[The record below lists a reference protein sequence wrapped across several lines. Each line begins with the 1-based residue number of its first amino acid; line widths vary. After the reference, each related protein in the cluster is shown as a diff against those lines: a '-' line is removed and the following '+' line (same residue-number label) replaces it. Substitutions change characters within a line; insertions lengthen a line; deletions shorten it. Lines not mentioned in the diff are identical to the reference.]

1 MFTIQTLN
9 NIASC
14 GLDVFPKE
22 QYTIEKESNNPD
34 GILLRSYYMHDME
47 MPSNLKAIARAGA
60 GVNNIPVE
68 ACTEKGIVVF
78 NTPGANANAVKEIVL
93 ASMLMSSRNLF
104 DGIIW
109 AKSLHGQGEV
119 VPQLVEAGKKEYVG
133 SEIKGKK
140 LGIIGLGA
148 IGALVANDALA
159 LDMEVI
165 GYDPYVSVETAWRLS
180 RQVQRAVSLEQI
192 FTTCDYVTIHVPL
205 VEQTRGMLNEQAFRM
220 MKKGVRLFNFS
231 RGELVNEED
240 LKGAIEEGI
249 VASYVTDFPNDNVL
263 GMKNVIPIPHLG
275 ASTYES
281 EENCAIM
288 AARQLKE
295 YLETGN
301 IKNSVNYPNV
311 ELPYFGQK
319 RITVAHKNV
328 PNMVG
333 QMTAFLAEHGIN
345 IADMI
350 NRSKGAYAYTI
361 IDIDNG
367 VDQRI
372 KEDIAAKIQNIEGV
386 AAVRI
391 IQ

>member
-192 FTTCDYVTIHVPL
+192 FTTCDYITIHVPL

>member
-1 MFTIQTLN
+1 MFTIQMLN
-9 NIASC
+9 QIAAC
-14 GLDVFPKE
+14 GLANFPKD
-22 QYTIEKESNNPD
+22 QYTIEKENEHPD
-34 GILLRSYYMHDME
+34 GVLVRSYNMKDMNIS
-47 MPSNLKAIARAGA
+47 PNVKAIARAGA

-78 NTPGANANAVKEIVL
+78 NTPGANANAVKELVL
-93 ASMLMSSRNLF
+93 ASLLLSSRNLL
-104 DGIIW
+104 DGIQW
-109 AKSLHGQGEV
+109 TKSLQGEGDQI
-119 VPQLVEAGKKEYVG
+119 PQLVESGKKNYVG
-133 SEIKGKK
+133 SEIRGKK

-159 LDMEVI
+159 LDMEVV

-180 RQVQRAVSLEQI
+180 RQVQRAINIEEI
-192 FTTCDYVTIHVPL
+192 FSTCDYITMHVPL
-205 VEQTRGMLNEQAFRM
+205 VEQTKGMLDAEAFRM
-220 MKKGVRLFNFS
+220 MKKGVRILNFS
-231 RGELVNEED
+231 RGELVNEADLQAALED
-240 LKGAIEEGI
+240 EI
-249 VASYVTDFPNDNVL
+249 VSAYITDFPNENVI
-263 GMKNVIPIPHLG
+263 GMKNVIAIPHLG

-288 AARQLKE
+288 AAKQLRT

-301 IKNSVNYPNV
+301 IKNSVNYPDV
-311 ELPYFGQK
+311 ELPYFGKK
-319 RITVAHKNV
+319 RLTVAHKNV

-350 NRSKGAYAYTI
+350 NRSKGVYAYTI

-367 VDQRI
+367 VDANI
-372 KEDIAAKIQNIEGV
+372 KEEIVNKIRNISGV
-386 AAVRI
+386 AAARI

>member
-1 MFTIQTLN
+1 MFKIQTLN

-14 GLDVFPKE
+14 GLDIFSNE
-22 QYTIEKESNNPD
+22 RYTIEKECESPD

-47 MPSNLKAIARAGA
+47 LPENLKAIARAGA
-60 GVNNIPVE
+60 GVNNIPVDT
-68 ACTEKGIVVF
+68 CTEKGIVVF
-78 NTPGANANAVKEIVL
+78 NTPGANANAVKEMVL
-93 ASMLMSSRNLF
+93 ASMLLSSRNLLE
-104 DGIIW
+104 GVSW
-109 AKSLHGQGEV
+109 AKSLQGQGDV
-119 VPQLVEAGKKEYVG
+119 VPKLVEAGKKEYVG
-133 SEIKGKK
+133 REIKGKK

-148 IGALVANDALA
+148 IGALVANDALS

-180 RQVQRAVSLEQI
+180 RQVQRALSIEQI
-192 FTTCDYVTIHVPL
+192 FSTCDFITIHVPL
-205 VEQTRGMLNEQAFRM
+205 TEQTKASINAQAFGL
-220 MKKGVRLFNFS
+220 MKKGVCLMNFS

-240 LKGAIEEGI
+240 LRVALEEGI
-249 VASYVTDFPNDNVL
+249 VGSYITDFPNENVL

-275 ASTYES
+275 ASTLES
-281 EENCAIM
+281 EENCAVM
-288 AARQLKE
+288 AARQMRD

-333 QMTAFLAEHGIN
+333 QMTGALAEHGIN

-350 NRSKGAYAYTI
+350 NRSKGGYAYTI

-367 VDQRI
+367 VDAKI
-372 KEDIAAKIQNIEGV
+372 KDDIAIRIRSIEGV

-391 IQ
+391 FQ